1 MWSRPTDPP
10 PPLDPL
16 RDHEAVRALHSEWAR
31 SNRGTP
37 AASPWQRVT
46 GKARRALTLG
56 RSNREFLGSL
66 IRAIDA
72 VARRCDELADRLAV
86 VEGLTEDVA
95 GTFGEDITA
104 LRADVHQLQTELGG
118 AGDRG

>member
-1 MWSRPTDPP
+1 MWRRPTDAP

-16 RDHEAVRALHSEWAR
+16 RDNEMVRALHSEWAR
-31 SNRGTP
+31 SSSGTP
-37 AASPWQRVT
+37 ATSSWQRVT

-56 RSNREFLGSL
+56 RSNRELLGSL
-66 IRAIDA
+66 IRAVDA

-95 GTFGEDITA
+95 GTFGEDITG

-118 AGDRG
+118 GVNGE